1 MQRERRGND
10 TARQAPPCRTPA
22 RGTARRACGG
32 CRRVR
37 PAAKASPPMCVSFP
51 FAEYC
56 VPLQIK
62 ALSAERQSPAA
73 TFLTQARKN
82 RTSFGRRGHPVAD
95 KTAQP
100 LVSQRFLPKPH
111 AFYNFLENNVL
122 QPPKKGL
129 I

>member
-1 MQRERRGND
+1 
-10 TARQAPPCRTPA
+10 
-22 RGTARRACGG
+22 
-32 CRRVR
+32 
-37 PAAKASPPMCVSFP
+37 MCVPFP

-82 RTSFGRRGHPVAD
+82 RTSFGRRVRPVAA
-95 KTAQP
+95 KTAQHTGIQFFS
-100 LVSQRFLPKPH
+100 LKHLFLR
-111 AFYNFLENNVL
+111 NFLENNVL

-129 I
+129 T